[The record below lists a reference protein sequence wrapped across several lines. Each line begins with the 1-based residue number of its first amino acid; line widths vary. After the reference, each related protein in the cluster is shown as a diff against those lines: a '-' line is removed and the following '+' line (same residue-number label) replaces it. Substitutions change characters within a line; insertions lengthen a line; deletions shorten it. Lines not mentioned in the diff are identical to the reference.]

1 MTALRARDGSAFS
14 WGRTLLWS
22 SSWALGT
29 AAGVALGAWLTVV
42 GEAGAPGA
50 AAIDPGID
58 FLALPL
64 GAAGAVFIVHLAVQ
78 LVVASWRGTRNTPRE

>member
-1 MTALRARDGSAFS
+1 MGPDAPVVVIVGARDG
-14 WGRTLLWS
+14 G
-22 SSWALGT
+22 
-29 AAGVALGAWLTVV
+29 GVALGAWLTVV